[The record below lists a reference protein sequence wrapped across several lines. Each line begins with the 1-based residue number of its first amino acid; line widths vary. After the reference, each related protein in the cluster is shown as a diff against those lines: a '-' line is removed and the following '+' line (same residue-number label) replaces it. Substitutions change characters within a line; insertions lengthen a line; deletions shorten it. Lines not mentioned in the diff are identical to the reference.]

1 MPDAMSAGPLG
12 RAIGWR
18 DELRDNVV
26 GGTARRIT
34 EGCQLLLHRVA
45 GPRRIAIR
53 ARSSSDR
60 TLFVVGVA
68 LDQARIDGKAFAANQ
83 TGRDARLD
91 NLFDL
96 LPFAFIGRKGVGICV
111 VPMVRPS
118 V

>member
-1 MPDAMSAGPLG
+1 MAAP
-12 RAIGWR
+12 RALSPRGASYSF
-18 DELRDNVV
+18 
-26 GGTARRIT
+26 TAW
-34 EGCQLLLHRVA
+34 LDL
-45 GPRRIAIR
+45 IAIR
-53 ARSSSDR
+53 ARPSCDR